1 MSRRRFHVKKGDQ
14 VEVITG
20 AHKGATG
27 TIMQVLPGKQQVII
41 EGVRLI
47 KKHEKK
53 SQDRPQGAIT
63 EREGPIHV
71 SNVRAVETA
80 KPKARKKTAAK
91 TAAPKK
97 KKSAGKADASD

>member
-1 MSRRRFHVKKGDQ
+1 MSRKRFHVKKGDH

-27 TIMQVLPGKQQVII
+27 TIMAVNAEKEQVII

-53 SQDRPQGAIT
+53 SQDRPNGAIV
-63 EREGPIHV
+63 EREGPVHI
-71 SNVRAVETA
+71 SNVRLAGD
-80 KPKARKKTAAK
+80 KPKQSKAAAAPRKKADPAA
-91 TAAPKK
+91 TE
-97 KKSAGKADASD
+97 